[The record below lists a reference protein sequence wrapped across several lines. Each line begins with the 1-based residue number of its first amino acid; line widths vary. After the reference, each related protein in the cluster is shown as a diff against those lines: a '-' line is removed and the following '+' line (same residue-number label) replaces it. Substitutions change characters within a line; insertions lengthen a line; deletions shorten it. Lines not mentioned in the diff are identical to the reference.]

1 MRSTTALP
9 AALLAALAVW
19 AAPAAGLAAEIRFRG
34 TNQNLEEAR
43 ALVGKA
49 RYEEALEELKTAE
62 ALPGNTNRHSAD
74 LAMLRASALLGLP
87 PNPERTQQA
96 KDALITLFHV
106 DAEGASLLAATDG
119 VKALALQLK
128 GERALL
134 LHDRLVT
141 VRSGRPLRL
150 RARLSNGPPGAALY
164 LRYRTEP
171 EVDAKGDR
179 SVSPVSQG
187 SPVSTIEADEF
198 VRVQLEARTA
208 DSFEVFL
215 RPGVGGV
222 PADGEHVIRY
232 YLEALDSAGRPVDQN
247 GTARDPIRVQLSETR
262 TEGAGVGGA
271 DAVIATLDEG
281 GKMAHPPPPAPPPVP
296 WFKRWEIVGPIG
308 GALVIGGVVAAVL
321 LQPKPQPPA
330 GALGTV
336 NLP

>member
-1 MRSTTALP
+1 MRPITASL
-9 AALLAALAVW
+9 AALLAALAVCT
-19 AAPAAGLAAEIRFRG
+19 APATGLAAEIRFRG

-62 ALPGNTNRHSAD
+62 TLPGNTNRHAAD

-87 PNPERTQQA
+87 PNAERTQQA
-96 KDALITLFHV
+96 KDALATLFHV
-106 DAEGASLLAATDG
+106 DPEGASLLAATDN

-128 GERALL
+128 SERALL

-150 RARLSNGPPGAALY
+150 RARLSGGPAGAALFV
-164 LRYRTEP
+164 RYRTEP
-171 EVDAKGDR
+171 EVDANGDLAI
-179 SVSPVSQG
+179 SLV
-187 SPVSTIEADEF
+187 DEGEY
-198 VRVQLEARTA
+198 VRVQLEPRTA
-208 DSFEVFL
+208 DSYEAFL

-232 YLEALDSAGRPVDQN
+232 YLEARDSAGKVIDQN

-271 DAVIATLDEG
+271 DAVCATLDEG
-281 GKMAHPPPPAPPPVP
+281 GKMAHPPPPPPPPPP
-296 WFKRWEIVGPIG
+296 WYKRWEIVGPVG
-308 GALVIGGVVAAVL
+308 GALVIGGVIAAVVL
-321 LQPKPQPPA
+321 SPKPQPPQ
-330 GALGTV
+330 GTLGTV
-336 NLP
+336 TLP

>member
-1 MRSTTALP
+1 MRPTTAVL
-9 AALLAALAVW
+9 AGLLAALAVW
-19 AAPAAGLAAEIRFRG
+19 AAPATGLAAEIRFRG

-49 RYEEALEELKTAE
+49 RFEEALEELKTAE
-62 ALPGNTNRHSAD
+62 ALPGNTNRHVAD
-74 LAMLRASALLGLP
+74 IMMLRAGALLGLP
-87 PNPERTQQA
+87 PNPERRQQA
-96 KDALITLFHV
+96 KDALVTLFHV
-106 DAEGASLLAATDG
+106 DAEGASLPAATDA
-119 VKALALQLK
+119 VKALALGLK

-150 RARLSNGPPGAALY
+150 RARLLNATPGAALFV
-164 LRYRTEP
+164 RYRTEP
-171 EVDAKGDR
+171 ELDGMGDLA
-179 SVSPVSQG
+179 VSLV
-187 SPVSTIEADEF
+187 EAEEY
-198 VRVQLEARTA
+198 VRVQLEQRTT
-208 DSFEVFL
+208 DSFEVYL

-232 YLEALDSAGRPVDQN
+232 YLEAFDGAGKLVDSN

-281 GKMAHPPPPAPPPVP
+281 GKMAHPPPPPPPPPP
-296 WFKRWEIVGPIG
+296 WYKRWEIVGPIG
-308 GALVIGGVVAAVL
+308 GAIVIGGVVAAVL
-321 LQPKPQPPA
+321 LQPKPQPPS
-330 GALGTV
+330 GTLGTV